1 MLMIFLSGNKLLCF
15 CSARD
20 IFTFKTNFLTKFELC
35 STCEDL
41 LTTQWTA
48 LYLHEMIK
56 VIPLLPNQL
65 NLIQFT

>member
-1 MLMIFLSGNKLLCF
+1 MIFLSGNKLLCT

-20 IFTFKTNFLTKFELC
+20 IFTFKTNNLTKFELC
-35 STCEDL
+35 SIYCEDL
-41 LTTQWTA
+41 LTTQWTVF
-48 LYLHEMIK
+48 YLHEMIK

>member
-1 MLMIFLSGNKLLCF
+1 MIFLSGNKLLCS

-20 IFTFKTNFLTKFELC
+20 IFTFKTNNLTKFELC
-35 STCEDL
+35 SIYCEDL
-41 LTTQWTA
+41 LTTQWTVF
-48 LYLHEMIK
+48 YLHEMIK

>member
-15 CSARD
+15 CSACD

-35 STCEDL
+35 SICEDL
-41 LTTQWTA
+41 LTTA